1 MPLTPPPRT
10 PALTLSQAAAWLDGR
25 LLGDDRTLTGV
36 GSDSRS
42 LRPGQLFVA
51 LTGPHHDGHGFAPQA
66 AAAGAAA
73 LLVSR
78 PLESPLPQLLVPDT
92 RIALGRLAGA
102 WRASL
107 PGRVVA
113 ITGSNGKTTTKEML
127 AAALTALAPTHATR
141 GNLNNDIGVPLTLL
155 AATDQA
161 FLVIEMGANH
171 PGEIAALTALARP
184 DVALITNAG
193 RAHLEGFGS
202 LEGVARAKG
211 EIIAGLGPD
220 GVFVVNADDPWAPLW
235 QQLAGPRRILSFG
248 FGDSAAVRPGAGTVT
263 TTLDPDGFHCHCP
276 VRTPRGNLDLQLALA
291 GRHNLANALA
301 TLAVA
306 EALGLDLE
314 PVGRALAG
322 LRPIPGR
329 LDPRPGPRGARLID
343 DSYNANPDSV
353 TAALAVLADLPGRR
367 WLVLG
372 DLAELG
378 PGAAA
383 LHRTLGEQARA
394 AGIQRLWAQGA
405 LCAGAVAGF
414 GAGARQFPDRE
425 ALTAALQAELG
436 AQDVVL
442 IKGSRSA
449 GMEQVVRALTGA
461 GGN

>member
-1 MPLTPPPRT
+1 MTPLTL
-10 PALTLSQAAAWLDGR
+10 AQAATWLDGR
-25 LLGDDRTLTGV
+25 LLGADRELSGV
-36 GSDSRS
+36 SSDTRT

-51 LTGPHHDGHGFAPQA
+51 LTGPQHDGHAFAPQA

-78 PLESPLPQLLVPDT
+78 PLETPLPQLLVPDT
-92 RIALGRLAGA
+92 RLALGRLAGA
-102 WRASL
+102 WRAER
-107 PGRVVA
+107 PGRVIA

-127 AAALTALAPTHATR
+127 AAALAALAPTHATR

-155 AATDQA
+155 AAADQA

-171 PGEIAALTALARP
+171 AGEIAALTALARP

-211 EIIAGLGPD
+211 EIIAGLAAD
-220 GVFVVNADDPWAPLW
+220 GVLVLNDDDPWAPLW
-235 QQLAGPRRILSFG
+235 RSLAGARRVLSFG
-248 FGDSAAVRPGAGTVT
+248 FGTSATVHPSAGPGSL
-263 TTLDPDGFHCHCP
+263 TLDRDGFHWRCP
-276 VRTPRGNLDLQLALA
+276 VRTARGELELELALA

-306 EALGLDLE
+306 SALELE
-314 PVGRALAG
+314 LAPVARALAG
-322 LRPIPGR
+322 LRPPPGR
-329 LDPRPGPRGARLID
+329 LAPAPGPRGARLID

-353 TAALAVLADLPGRR
+353 AAAVGVLAELPGRR

-378 PGAAA
+378 PAAA
-383 LHRTLGEQARA
+383 TLHRTLGEQART
-394 AGIQRLWAQGA
+394 AGLQRLWAQGPLSA
-405 LCAGAVAGF
+405 EAVAGF
-414 GAGARQFPDRE
+414 GPGARLFPDRD

-436 AQDVVL
+436 EPDVVL

-449 GMEQVVRALTGA
+449 GMERVVQALA
-461 GGN
+461 EPGGN